1 MVRCNSQ
8 VVIQSVS
15 DVGVLDKAMAILN
28 ALEQGPLALAGLVD
42 ATGYHRATAHRLATA
57 LEVHGMVRRNGEGRF
72 VLGGRLVELGRVA
85 VNALPLRDAA
95 RPALE
100 RLVAVT
106 GESAQL
112 YVREGDHRIC
122 VDAVESPHGLR
133 TIVAVGAVLPLDR
146 GSAGKVLLGGRDVL
160 ARGWAESA
168 EEREPGVAS
177 VSAPIRDLDGDVRA
191 AISVSGP
198 IERTGRRPGS
208 LYSAAVRKAAATVE
222 RAAGWSQAD

>member
-1 MVRCNSQ
+1 M
-8 VVIQSVS
+8 IHSVS
-15 DVGVLDKAMAILN
+15 DVGVLDKAMAILA
-28 ALEQGPLALAGLVD
+28 ALEQRPLALAGLVD

-57 LEVHGMVRRNGEGRF
+57 LEVHGMVRRDGEGRF

-100 RLVAVT
+100 ALVVVT

-122 VDAVESPHGLR
+122 VEAVESPHGLR
-133 TIVAVGAVLPLDR
+133 TIVAIGAVLPLDR
-146 GSAGKVLLGGRDVL
+146 GSAGRVLLASRSVVE
-160 ARGWAESA
+160 RGWAESA
-168 EEREPGVAS
+168 EEREAGVAS
-177 VSAPIRDLDGDVRA
+177 VSAPIRDLDGTVRA

-198 IERTGRRPGS
+198 IERTGRRPGT
-208 LYSAAVRKAAATVE
+208 LYSAAVLEAAASVE
-222 RAAGWSQAD
+222 RAAGWG

>member
-1 MVRCNSQ
+1 M
-8 VVIQSVS
+8 
-15 DVGVLDKAMAILN
+15 GVLDKAMAILT
-28 ALEQGPLALAGLVD
+28 ALELRPLALAGLVD

-57 LEVHGMVRRNGEGRF
+57 LEAHGIVRRDGEGRF
-72 VLGGRLVELGRVA
+72 MLGGRLVELGRVA

-100 RLVAVT
+100 ALVAAT

-146 GSAGKVLLGGRDVL
+146 GSAGTVLLASRSVVE
-160 ARGWAESA
+160 RGWAEST
-168 EEREPGVAS
+168 EEREAGVAS
-177 VSAPIRDLDGDVRA
+177 VSAPIRDLDGTVRA

-198 IERTGRRPGS
+198 IERTGRRPGT
-208 LYSAAVRKAAATVE
+208 LYSAAVLEAAASVE
-222 RAAGWSQAD
+222 RAAGWSRAG

>member
-1 MVRCNSQ
+1 
-8 VVIQSVS
+8 
-15 DVGVLDKAMAILN
+15 MAILT
-28 ALEQGPLALAGLVD
+28 ALEQRPLALAGLVD

-57 LEVHGMVRRNGEGRF
+57 LEAHGMVRRDGEGRF
-72 VLGGRLVELGRVA
+72 MLGGRLVELGRVA

-95 RPALE
+95 RPALLA
-100 RLVAVT
+100 LVQET

-146 GSAGKVLLGGRDVL
+146 GSAGKVLLGLSGE
-160 ARGWAESA
+160 RGWAESA
-168 EEREPGVAS
+168 EEREAGVAS
-177 VSAPIRDLDGDVRA
+177 VSAPIRDLEGDVRA

-198 IERTGRRPGS
+198 VERTGRRPGS
-208 LYSAAVRKAAATVE
+208 LYSAAVLAAAAMVE
-222 RAAGWSQAD
+222 RAAGWAAG

>member
-1 MVRCNSQ
+1 M
-8 VVIQSVS
+8 IHSVS
-15 DVGVLDKAMAILN
+15 DVGVLDKAMAILT
-28 ALEQGPLALAGLVD
+28 ALEQRPLALAGLVD

-57 LEVHGMVRRNGEGRF
+57 LEVHGMVRRDGEGRF
-72 VLGGRLVELGRVA
+72 RLGGRLVELGRVA

-100 RLVAVT
+100 ALVAAT

-146 GSAGKVLLGGRDVL
+146 GSAGKVLLASRSVVE
-160 ARGWAESA
+160 RGWAESA
-168 EEREPGVAS
+168 EEREAGVAS

-198 IERTGRRPGS
+198 IERTGRRPGT
-208 LYSAAVRKAAATVE
+208 LYSAAVLEAAASVE
-222 RAAGWSQAD
+222 RAAGWSRAG

>member
-1 MVRCNSQ
+1 M
-8 VVIQSVS
+8 VIQSVS

-28 ALEQGPLALAGLVD
+28 ALEQRPLALAGLVD

-57 LEVHGMVRRNGEGRF
+57 LEVHGMVRRDGEGRF

-100 RLVAVT
+100 ALVAVT

-146 GSAGKVLLGGRDVL
+146 GSAGRVL
-160 ARGWAESA
+160 AGSRSILERGWAESA
-168 EEREPGVAS
+168 EEREAGVAS
-177 VSAPIRDLDGDVRA
+177 VSAPIRDLNGEVRA

-198 IERTGRRPGS
+198 IERTGRRPGT
-208 LYSAAVRKAAATVE
+208 LYSAAVLEAAASVE
-222 RAAGWSQAD
+222 RAAGWSRAG

>member
-1 MVRCNSQ
+1 M
-8 VVIQSVS
+8 
-15 DVGVLDKAMAILN
+15 GVLDKAMAILT
-28 ALEQGPLALAGLVD
+28 ALEQRPLALAGLVD

-57 LEVHGMVRRNGEGRF
+57 LEAHGMVRRDGEGRF
-72 VLGGRLVELGRVA
+72 MLGGRLVELGRVA

-95 RPALE
+95 RPALLA
-100 RLVAVT
+100 LVQET

-146 GSAGKVLLGGRDVL
+146 GSAGKVLLGLSGEP
-160 ARGWAESA
+160 GWAESA
-168 EEREPGVAS
+168 EEREAGVAS
-177 VSAPIRDLDGDVRA
+177 VSAPIRDLEGDVRA

-198 IERTGRRPGS
+198 VERTGRRPGS
-208 LYSAAVRKAAATVE
+208 LYSAAVLAAAAMVE
-222 RAAGWSQAD
+222 RAAGWAAG

>member
-1 MVRCNSQ
+1 M
-8 VVIQSVS
+8 IHSVS
-15 DVGVLDKAMAILN
+15 DVGVLDKAMAILT
-28 ALEQGPLALAGLVD
+28 ALEQRPLALAGLVD

-57 LEVHGMVRRNGEGRF
+57 LEVHGMVRRDGEGRF
-72 VLGGRLVELGRVA
+72 RLGGRLVELGRVA

-100 RLVAVT
+100 ALVAAT

-146 GSAGKVLLGGRDVL
+146 GSAGKVLLASRSVVE
-160 ARGWAESA
+160 RGWAESA
-168 EEREPGVAS
+168 EEREAGVAS

-198 IERTGRRPGS
+198 IERTGRRPGT
-208 LYSAAVRKAAATVE
+208 LYSAAVLEA
-222 RAAGWSQAD
+222 